1 MPNFCQTLLDILKHR
16 IIGAAL
22 AFMTALLRGLYQK
35 KSFYCSLL
43 DALMCALFGSVAHE
57 LLLFLGMKTDYTW
70 LISIVI
76 GYLGTDYIGSWL
88 KKKLG

>member
-35 KSFYCSLL
+35 KAFTARY
-43 DALMCALFGSVAHE
+43 LMH
-57 LLLFLGMKTDYTW
+57 
-70 LISIVI
+70 
-76 GYLGTDYIGSWL
+76 
-88 KKKLG
+88 

>member
-1 MPNFCQTLLDILKHR
+1 
-16 IIGAAL
+16 
-22 AFMTALLRGLYQK
+22 
-35 KSFYCSLL
+35 
-43 DALMCALFGSVAHE
+43 MCALFGSVAHE